1 MSDNSYINYTALS
14 DNAVLGKLGS
24 YIKHHR
30 LTQNKTQQQL
40 ATEAGINRTT
50 LLDLEQGQRANLLT
64 FIQVLRALKVLDT
77 LKAFEIETQISPIL
91 LAEMQQK
98 YRKRASKRNNKPQKP
113 QSDW

>member
-1 MSDNSYINYTALS
+1 MSDNSYNNYLALS
-14 DNAVLGKLGS
+14 DNAVLEKLGT

-30 LTQNKTQQQL
+30 LSQNKTQQQL

-64 FIQVLRALKVLDT
+64 FIQILRALHLLDT
-77 LKAFEIETQISPIL
+77 LKSFEIETQISPIL

-98 YRKRASKRNNKPQKP
+98 YRKRASKSSPKNNKPT
-113 QSDW
+113 SDW